1 MLLSKPQKYMI
12 DTLKELKY
20 LRASQLHALTRN
32 AFQPQMNIAPHHTEI
47 MLRQLRTV
55 TNVVRIKEDIVSYGE
70 RSPDARRL
78 EAIDVMLELTENKP
92 SYFSCQGILSPRLL
106 CFTGSNELKGTLF
119 SVAWLETPMQIVT
132 ISRMKGERIIW
143 LSNTITPE
151 TLGVLPQHHFF
162 AQLQNDDSH
171 RYFGSTELQK
181 IK

>member
-1 MLLSKPQKYMI
+1 MLLSKSQKYMI
-12 DTLKELKY
+12 DTLKKLKC
-20 LRASQLHALTRN
+20 LRVSQLHELTRN
-32 AFQPQMNIAPHHTEI
+32 AFLPQMNIEPRHTEI
-47 MLRQLRTV
+47 MLRQLHTI
-55 TNVVRIKEDIVSYGE
+55 TNIVRINEDIVSYGE

-106 CFTGSNELKGTLF
+106 CFTGSNELEGVLF

-143 LSNTITPE
+143 LSNTITTE

-162 AQLQNDDSH
+162 AQLQNDASH
-171 RYFGSTELQK
+171 RYFGSMELQE

>member
-20 LRASQLHALTRN
+20 LRISQLHALTRN
-32 AFQPQMNIAPHHTEI
+32 AFQPQMNIAPHHTEV

-70 RSPDARRL
+70 RSPDARLL
-78 EAIDVMLELTENKP
+78 EAIDVMLELTENTP
-92 SYFSCQGILSPRLL
+92 SYFSCHGLLSPRLL
-106 CFTGSNELKGTLF
+106 CFTGSNELEGTLF

-132 ISRMKGERIIW
+132 IARMKGERIIW

-151 TLGVLPQHHFF
+151 ALGVLPQHHFF

-171 RYFGSTELQK
+171 HYFGSMELQE

>member
-20 LRASQLHALTRN
+20 LRISQLHALTRN

-70 RSPDARRL
+70 RSPDARLL
-78 EAIDVMLELTENKP
+78 EAIDVMLELTENTP
-92 SYFSCQGILSPRLL
+92 SYFSCHGILSPRLL
-106 CFTGSNELKGTLF
+106 CFTGSNELEGTLF

-143 LSNTITPE
+143 LSTAITPE
-151 TLGVLPQHHFF
+151 ALGALPQHHFF
-162 AQLQNDDSH
+162 AQLQNDASH

-181 IK
+181 MK